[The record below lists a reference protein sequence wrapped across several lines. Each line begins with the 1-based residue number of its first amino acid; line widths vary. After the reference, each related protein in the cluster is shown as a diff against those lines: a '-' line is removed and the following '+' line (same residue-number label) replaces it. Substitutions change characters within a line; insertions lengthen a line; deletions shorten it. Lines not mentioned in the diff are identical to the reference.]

1 MRITD
6 ITLNSNSKKLF
17 TITMDLWIKDETIL
31 LINGY
36 KKVIRRKTTCK
47 LIALQNY
54 KLTVLTKWL
63 LNKNA
68 SGSCLK
74 SLTMQADLMYTGRL
88 FQSSGAAAMKNRS
101 LMVTFLKRFGV
112 INC

>member
-1 MRITD
+1 
-6 ITLNSNSKKLF
+6 
-17 TITMDLWIKDETIL
+17 MDLWIKDETIL

-74 SLTMQADLMYTGRL
+74 SLMMQADLMYTCR
-88 FQSSGAAAMKNRS
+88 KTVPKKWRCRHERS
-101 LMVTFLKRFGV
+101 IPHGNFFETLWG
-112 INC
+112 N

>member
-1 MRITD
+1 
-6 ITLNSNSKKLF
+6 
-17 TITMDLWIKDETIL
+17 MDLWIKDETIL

-54 KLTVLTKWL
+54 KLTVLTKCL

-68 SGSCLK
+68 SGFCLK
-74 SLTMQADLMYTGRL
+74 SLMMQADLMSTEDCSKAVALPPRKIDPHGNFFDTL
-88 FQSSGAAAMKNRS
+88 WGN
-101 LMVTFLKRFGV
+101 
-112 INC
+112 